1 MSTIRQDDPS
11 ALIAAARASG
21 RKALGEPTA
30 KAVLARFGI
39 AVPRGVLAASAA
51 DVAEEADRLSPPMAV
66 KLVSPDVIHKSDA
79 GAVRIGVRHAAAAG
93 RIAKELAALARTRG
107 WHVDGFLVE
116 EMAPAGRELVIGGT
130 IDPRFGPVI
139 MTGLGGVFVE
149 IFKDVSFRIC
159 PIERWDAEEMLAE
172 LKGAALLGPVRG
184 AAAAH
189 RDSLVEALLR
199 IGGSDGLLFRLGSE
213 IAELD
218 INPLIVSDRGAV
230 AADARIILASAS

>member
-11 ALIAAARASG
+11 ALIAAARAGG

-39 AVPRGVLAASAA
+39 AVPRGALSASAA
-51 DVAEEADRLSPPMAV
+51 DVAEEAARLSPPMAV

-79 GAVRIGVRHAAAAG
+79 GAVRIGIRHPEAAG
-93 RIAKELAALARTRG
+93 RIAGELAALARTRG

-159 PIERWDAEEMLAE
+159 PIERRDAEEMLDE

-184 AAAAH
+184 AAAAD

-199 IGGSDGLLFRLGSE
+199 VGGSDGLLFQLRSE

-218 INPLIVSDRGAV
+218 ELPRLLG
-230 AADARIILASAS
+230 LSA